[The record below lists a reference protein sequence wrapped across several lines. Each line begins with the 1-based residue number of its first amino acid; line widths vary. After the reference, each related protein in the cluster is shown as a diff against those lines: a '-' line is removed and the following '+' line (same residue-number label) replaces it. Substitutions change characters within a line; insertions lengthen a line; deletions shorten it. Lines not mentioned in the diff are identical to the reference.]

1 MMTWNGKSGKGIK
14 FCHKVNEKWKGR
26 GEGEITNTVTL
37 VFAIKMIQ
45 NSISRQEGDRLII
58 EINKDIEKYQESVA
72 MGLTAK
78 QLIYSVL
85 ALGGGCLIVFLLYE
99 KIGLTFSCYVAVPIV
114 APIALCGF
122 YSYNGM
128 GFTEVFTRYMKSIFR
143 NKALVFKASGYREM
157 REEIRARKEAEKR
170 AAVRKLKEER
180 KQIRKERIK
189 GKLKEMAGKSKRK
202 NVDKERGR
210 KR

>member
-1 MMTWNGKSGKGIK
+1 
-14 FCHKVNEKWKGR
+14 
-26 GEGEITNTVTL
+26 
-37 VFAIKMIQ
+37 
-45 NSISRQEGDRLII
+45 
-58 EINKDIEKYQESVA
+58 

-78 QLIYSVL
+78 QLVYSVL
-85 ALGGGCLIVFLLYE
+85 ALGSGCLIVFLLYE

-157 REEIRARKEAEKR
+157 RGEIRARKEAETGGS
-170 AAVRKLKEER
+170 KE
-180 KQIRKERIK
+180 
-189 GKLKEMAGKSKRK
+189 SKRGTESDAERA
-202 NVDKERGR
+202 DKGEAKGNGR
-210 KR
+210 KSETEKRR

>member
-1 MMTWNGKSGKGIK
+1 M
-14 FCHKVNEKWKGR
+14 
-26 GEGEITNTVTL
+26 
-37 VFAIKMIQ
+37 
-45 NSISRQEGDRLII
+45 II

-85 ALGGGCLIVFLLYE
+85 ALGSGCLIVFLLYE

-128 GFTEVFTRYMKSIFR
+128 GFVEVFTRYMKSIFR

-157 REEIRARKEAEKR
+157 REEIRAREETQKR
-170 AAVRKLKEER
+170 AAVRKAKEER
-180 KQIRKERIK
+180 NQMRKERIK
-189 GKLKEMAGKSKRK
+189 EMIRKTRRKNGHKERKRK
-202 NVDKERGR
+202 R
-210 KR
+210 

>member
-1 MMTWNGKSGKGIK
+1 M
-14 FCHKVNEKWKGR
+14 
-26 GEGEITNTVTL
+26 
-37 VFAIKMIQ
+37 
-45 NSISRQEGDRLII
+45 II

-72 MGLTAK
+72 MGLSAK
-78 QLIYSVL
+78 QLAYSIL
-85 ALGGGCLIVFLLYE
+85 ALLSGCVIVFLLYE

-128 GFTEVFTRYMKSIFR
+128 GFVEVFTRYMKSIFR

-157 REEIRARKEAEKR
+157 REEIRAREEAEKR
-170 AAVRKLKEER
+170 AAVRKIKEER
-180 KQIRKERIK
+180 KQMRKERIK
-189 GKLKEMAGKSKRK
+189 EMIRKPKRK
-202 NVDKERGR
+202 TVDKERGR

>member
-1 MMTWNGKSGKGIK
+1 
-14 FCHKVNEKWKGR
+14 
-26 GEGEITNTVTL
+26 
-37 VFAIKMIQ
+37 
-45 NSISRQEGDRLII
+45 
-58 EINKDIEKYQESVA
+58 

-85 ALGGGCLIVFLLYE
+85 ALGSGCLIVFLLYE

-128 GFTEVFTRYMKSIFR
+128 GFREVFTRYMRSIFR
-143 NKALVFKASGYREM
+143 NKTLVFKSGGYREM
-157 REEIRARKEAEKR
+157 REEIRAREEAEKR
-170 AAVRKLKEER
+170 AAVRKVKEKR
-180 KQIRKERIK
+180 KQARKEWIK
-189 GKLKEMAGKSKRK
+189 EKLKEMIRKTRRK
-202 NVDKERGR
+202 NEDKKRER

>member
-1 MMTWNGKSGKGIK
+1 M
-14 FCHKVNEKWKGR
+14 
-26 GEGEITNTVTL
+26 
-37 VFAIKMIQ
+37 
-45 NSISRQEGDRLII
+45 II

-85 ALGGGCLIVFLLYE
+85 ALGSGCLIVFLLYE

-128 GFTEVFTRYMKSIFR
+128 GFVEVFTRYMRSIFR

-170 AAVRKLKEER
+170 AAVRKIKEER
-180 KQIRKERIK
+180 KQMRKERIK
-189 GKLKEMAGKSKRK
+189 EMIRKPKRK
-202 NVDKERGR
+202 NVDKEKGR